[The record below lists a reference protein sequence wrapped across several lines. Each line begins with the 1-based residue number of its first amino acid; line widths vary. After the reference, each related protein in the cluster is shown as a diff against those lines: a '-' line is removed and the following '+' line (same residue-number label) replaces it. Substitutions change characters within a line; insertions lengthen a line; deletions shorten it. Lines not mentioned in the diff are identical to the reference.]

1 MNRPRTHSI
10 ATIKT
15 GGNVDILA
23 DDILIG
29 DSGTYNPGT
38 KDPLAGKPWKEWKL
52 PDFFEE
58 MKRWPGSPKMLKIN
72 KYGHQQLIKQLNY
85 GYQELALWLEYH
97 LLHKNELEDYLFSEL
112 LYLKPDT
119 DLALATYKFITL
131 QVYPRLGGEHPW
143 SDLTPTKEH
152 MWYVFEYCLCFRE
165 FQSHIRGEAAKS
177 TRGFLKKIKTYH
189 STEQGFLD
197 EVNHGYAQWNRLLP
211 GKFVQ
216 RQEIMR
222 RIILEAMTRNPTFQ
236 GNDPVDIKARRC
248 FVEQTLQKFEG
259 DALYLAQLD
268 AKDLAFKS
276 AMAKFCTLFDQM
288 KQLNQQKTPDL
299 IEWHYTLLRIQ
310 IFKRILLDHDA
321 NLKAHYEQYLRE
333 WDIYHAT
340 LQNSY
345 GEWQIYY
352 LKSPEADIAVT
363 SSRPGRRPK
372 DKGFSSPKRPG
383 PPLGSSR
390 K

>member
-1 MNRPRTHSI
+1 M
-10 ATIKT
+10 
-15 GGNVDILA
+15 DILA

-38 KDPLAGKPWKEWKL
+38 KDPLAGKPWKDWKL
-52 PDFFEE
+52 PDFLEE
-58 MKRWPGSPKMLKIN
+58 MKRWPGSPQMLNIR
-72 KYGHQQLIKQLNY
+72 KYGHQQLVKKMNCSY
-85 GYQELALWLEYH
+85 RELGLWLEYH

-112 LYLKPDT
+112 LYLKPDA
-119 DLALATYKFITL
+119 DLALATYRFITQ

-165 FQSHIRGEAAKS
+165 FQSHVRGEAAKS

-189 STEQGFLD
+189 STERDWINELD
-197 EVNHGYAQWNRLLP
+197 QAYANMPRLLEERL
-211 GKFVQ
+211 VQ
-216 RQEIMR
+216 HQAKIQN
-222 RIILEAMTRNPTFQ
+222 IILEAMTRNPTFQ
-236 GNDPVDIKARRC
+236 GDDPVDIKARKC
-248 FVEQTLQKFEG
+248 FVEQTLQAFSKHTLNL
-259 DALYLAQLD
+259 ALLD
-268 AKDLAFKS
+268 AQHAAFKT
-276 AMAKFCTLFDQM
+276 AKLKFCTLFDQL
-288 KQLNQQKTPDL
+288 KQLKQQEIPDL

-310 IFKRILLDHDA
+310 IFKRILFDHDT

-372 DKGFSSPKRPG
+372 DKGFSSSKRPG
-383 PPLGSSR
+383 PPVGSSR